1 MKTRERVRSAR
12 AVVPPRRGS
21 PPQRRGTDQEMLRLG
36 GLEWAR
42 RSPRA
47 RRLRRRLRRVRRAA
61 ATIFGLAV
69 LGGMVFSGLML
80 ISPSVSSAPALA
92 RALDRAHYAAFP
104 GPQPPRQFTAALLA
118 TAGWRP
124 GTEADAAPVGLAGLF
139 LGHVPGGSDQAAAEL
154 SQWLAGVLYLHGRS
168 GVVAAGE
175 QALLALKLQM
185 SYSRA
190 AILRMYAGV
199 LYFGH
204 GYYGLAAA
212 SCGYFGRWPARLTWG
227 QAAMLDAVAV
237 APATDDP
244 FISFANARA
253 GEASVLHLLVAKHV
267 LTRAQAATAFRQRV
281 DLTRHVHAKNRSPG
295 ARAARCASTR

>member
-1 MKTRERVRSAR
+1 MKTRQQVRPAR
-12 AVVPPRRGS
+12 AVVPPQRLV
-21 PPQRRGTDQEMLRLG
+21 PPQRRGSDQETLRLG

-47 RRLRRRLRRVRRAA
+47 RRVRRRLRRARRAT

-69 LGGMVFSGLML
+69 LGGMVFAGLML

-92 RALDRAHYAAFP
+92 RALDRTHYAAFP
-104 GPQPPRQFTAALLA
+104 APQPPRQFTAALLA

-124 GTEADAAPVGLAGLF
+124 GTETGAAPVGLAGLV
-139 LGHVPGGSDQAAAEL
+139 LGHVPGGSDRAAAEL
-154 SQWLAGVLYLHGRS
+154 SQWLAGLLYLHGRS
-168 GVVAAGE
+168 GLVATGE

-190 AILRMYAGV
+190 AIVRMYAQV
-199 LYFGH
+199 MYFGH

-212 SCGYFGRWPARLTWG
+212 SCGYFGRWPTRLTWG
-227 QAAMLDAVAV
+227 QAAMLDAVAA

-244 FISFANARA
+244 FTMFANARE
-253 GEASVLHLLVAKHV
+253 GEASVLHLLVARHV

-281 DLTRHVHAKNRSPG
+281 HLIRRAHATHRSAA
-295 ARAARCASTR
+295 ARLARCASTR